1 MSHSPSDR
9 TTPAPEAYRQGW
21 DALFKMLYDGA
32 SFSGRER
39 NCCFLNTGTTT
50 FADVSAV
57 SGLDFADDGRAVGVV
72 DWDLDG
78 SLDVWITN
86 RTGPRVRFMRNV
98 LQSGHHFVAVRLEG
112 RDCNR
117 DAIGARVE
125 IYLHDEGGTTLSRTL
140 RAGGGF
146 LSQSSK
152 WVHFGLGTCTSID
165 RLVVRWPGGTTE
177 EFSDIEPDRRYLIVQ
192 GSQHAALWSPPV
204 RTVHLTPAE
213 LSGPVVSDR
222 VRIALAGRVPMP
234 RLHYTDTA
242 GSRAPLHRPGELT
255 LINLWASWCAP
266 CLTELADFAE
276 HEKQIRRSGLR
287 IVAVSVDDK
296 ADRAKA
302 DAILDDLSWPFD
314 AGYAPPELL
323 DQLDGL
329 QRGLLNRKRRM
340 PVPTSFLVDARGQL
354 AVIYKGPVSAT
365 SLLNESSLV
374 RDSAFAPKARFGS
387 TESDEIMRSALPFP
401 GRWHKRPTVAATSQ
415 LALAEEFTSLGYLE
429 LAQNF
434 LGTVVD
440 RLGAGTPSSSGAT
453 VALST
458 RTAASIA
465 QAQLS
470 LGVQFAKDGDYGRA
484 IGAFREAVRLDPALG
499 EAHFNL
505 GIALKAVGRLPE
517 AVVHYQHALEIKPN
531 DAKTHNNLG
540 KTYEAMGRLDLA
552 VKHYRQAVACDPNE
566 AKPHYNLAQALTQ
579 SRFLDDA
586 VVEFRESLRLEPDA
600 PAALNSLAWILA
612 THPDPSRREASA
624 AIGYAERAA
633 DLTGQRD
640 PRVLQTLAAAY
651 AADGDFDRARQTV
664 QTALALATAA
674 GNTGLANRIKKQLEK
689 YTRAD

>member
-1 MSHSPSDR
+1 MSHSPSDP
-9 TTPAPEAYRQGW
+9 TSAAPEAYRQGW

-57 SGLDFADDGRAVGVV
+57 SGLDFADDGRAIGIV

-78 SLDVWITN
+78 SLDVWMTN

-112 RDCNR
+112 RTCNR

-125 IYLHDEGGTTLSRTL
+125 IHLADAGGTTLSRTL
-140 RAGGGF
+140 RAGEGF

-152 WVHFGLGTCTSID
+152 WVHFGLGAATSID

-177 EFSDIEPDRRYLIVQ
+177 EFTNIETDRRYLIVQ
-192 GSQHAALWSPPV
+192 GSQHAALWSPPA

-213 LSGPVVSDR
+213 LTGPPVSDR
-222 VRIALAGRVPMP
+222 ARIALAGRVPMP
-234 RLHYTDTA
+234 NLRYTDLS
-242 GSRAPLHRPGELT
+242 GVRVPLHRPGEPT

-287 IVAVSVDDK
+287 IVAISVDDK

-302 DAILDDLSWPFD
+302 DAILDGLSWPFD

-354 AVIYKGPVSAT
+354 AVIYKGPVRAA
-365 SLLNESSLV
+365 SLLEESALV
-374 RDSAFAPKARFGS
+374 A
-387 TESDEIMRSALPFP
+387 ESDEIMRSALPFP
-401 GRWHKRPTVAATSQ
+401 GRWHKRPTVAASSQ
-415 LALAEEFTSLGYLE
+415 LALAEEFTSMGYLE
-429 LAQNF
+429 LAQHF
-434 LGTVVD
+434 LSTVVGS
-440 RLGAGTPSSSGAT
+440 LGVGTPSSPGVT
-453 VALST
+453 GGLST
-458 RTAASIA
+458 SAAVSIA
-465 QAQLS
+465 KAQLS
-470 LGVQFAKDGDYGRA
+470 LGVQFAEDGDYGRA
-484 IGAFREAVRLDPALG
+484 IGAFREAVRLNPELG

-517 AVVHYQHALEIKPN
+517 AVAHYQYALETKPD

-540 KTYEAMGRLDLA
+540 KTFEAMGRLDLA
-552 VKHYRQAVACDPNE
+552 VKHYRQAVACDPNQ

-579 SRFLDDA
+579 ARRLDEA
-586 VVEFRESLRLEPDA
+586 VTEFRESLRLEPDA

-612 THPDPSRREASA
+612 THPDAARREASE
-624 AIGYAERAA
+624 AIRHAERAA
-633 DLTGQRD
+633 DLTGHRE
-640 PRVLQTLAAAY
+640 PGILHTLAAAY
-651 AADGDFDRARQTV
+651 AAAGDFNRARQTA

-674 GNTGLANRIKKQLEK
+674 RNTGLANRIKRQLEQ
-689 YTRAD
+689 YTQAD